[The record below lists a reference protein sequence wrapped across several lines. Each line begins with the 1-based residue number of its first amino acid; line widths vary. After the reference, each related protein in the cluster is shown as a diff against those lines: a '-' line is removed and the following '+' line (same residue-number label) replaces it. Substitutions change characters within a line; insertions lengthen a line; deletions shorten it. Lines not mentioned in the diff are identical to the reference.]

1 MKCPLCNTEM
11 RIKGSSYVTKDG
23 QIYVKQILTCRK
35 KSCSN
40 FNKDVKSIYTP
51 LGNLVEDPDA
61 GTEDE

>member
-1 MKCPLCNTEM
+1 M
-11 RIKGSSYVTKDG
+11 RIKGSTYVTKDG
-23 QIYVKQILTCRK
+23 QIYVRQILTCRK

-51 LGNLVEDPDA
+51 LGNLVEDSDA